1 MNEWVNFYFLVS
13 LKGFM
18 SRFLLGKWWLEATLL
33 FKRMSY
39 MKEVSFT
46 TLCCVLNRFSHV
58 QLFVTLWTVAHQAPL
73 SGLPCSSPRDLPD
86 SGIEHAPLMSPGL
99 AGLFF
104 TTSTTW
110 EIYLLLLVF
119 INCAYFPCLPSFF
132 SLYTISTLSHPRW
145 ELAFCTHHTVVY
157 CYIVCYC
164 ITTNLKA

>member
-1 MNEWVNFYFLVS
+1 MIRLVIDLVIRSNFAVQKDFLH
-13 LKGFM
+13 
-18 SRFLLGKWWLEATLL
+18 E
-33 FKRMSY
+33 
-39 MKEVSFT
+39 EVSFT
-46 TLCCVLNRFSHV
+46 ALWCVLNCFSHV
-58 QLFVTLWTVAHQAPL
+58 QLFATLWTVAHQAPL
-73 SGLPCSSPRDLPD
+73 SGWPCSPPGDLPD
-86 SGIEHAPLMSPGL
+86 SGIKHAPLMSPAL
-99 AGLFF
+99 AGVFF
-104 TTSTTW
+104 TTSATW